1 MLKKIK
7 TAILKLEDVNRY
19 LQHCQYKFEGRSLNI
34 VCSERVVEKLL
45 ARLDTLVLCF
55 EAVERII
62 INGRV
67 VYDVPLPKIKLGL
80 RVVEILKPSKKLCK
94 KKYPVLKIKI

>member
-7 TAILKLEDVNRY
+7 IAILKFEDVNRY
-19 LQHCQYKFEGRSLNI
+19 LQHCQCRFEGRSLNI
-34 VCSERVVEKLL
+34 VCSEPVVEKLL
-45 ARLDTLVLCF
+45 ARLDALVLCF

-62 INGRV
+62 VNGKV

-80 RVVEILKPSKKLCK
+80 RVVEILKPSKNMCK